1 MSTNRGTWR
10 KASRSS
16 DPRLLRRNAPFAA
29 KAFAVSLLLWL
40 ALLGAWR
47 LPWAATAANFRERR
61 AERAALRPILSDA
74 RREGLTF
81 PQVVVAFPAHL
92 GKTVYW
98 DVTVVST
105 STSYA
110 EGRPAWRVVWND
122 PQRAADEIVEHN
134 HARVLGRV
142 AAVDRDAVYLDF
154 LGRP

>member
-10 KASRSS
+10 RASRLSS
-16 DPRLLRRNAPFAA
+16 SRRLWGLPPFWAKSFAA
-29 KAFAVSLLLWL
+29 SLALGL
-40 ALLGAWR
+40 ALLVVWH
-47 LPWAATAANFRERR
+47 LPWASTAANFRERR
-61 AERAALRPILSDA
+61 AEREAMKPILAHA

-81 PQVVVAFPAHL
+81 PQVVVTFPAHL

-110 EGRPAWRVVWND
+110 EGRPGWKVVWND
-122 PQRAADEIVEHN
+122 PQRAAVEIVEHN

-142 AAVDRDAVYLDF
+142 AAVDRDAVYLDY

>member
-10 KASRSS
+10 KASRLS
-16 DPRLLRRNAPFAA
+16 DLRPNARFLARV
-29 KAFAVSLLLWL
+29 FGVSLLLGL

-47 LPWAATAANFRERR
+47 LPWAATAANYRERR
-61 AERAALRPILSDA
+61 AERAALKPILADA

-81 PQVVVAFPAHL
+81 PQVVVTYPAHL

-105 STSYA
+105 TTSYA
-110 EGRPAWRVVWND
+110 EGRPAWSVVWND
-122 PQRAADEIVEHN
+122 PRRAADEIVQHN
-134 HARVLGRV
+134 HARVLARV
-142 AAVDRDAVYLDF
+142 AAVDRGAVYLDY